1 MGKIKRTIKIIWR
14 LALNKNAPRIKTGL
28 ESLCDNPPEY
38 LKGMRL
44 GLLANPASITSRF
57 AHAKDVL
64 SRLFP
69 GRVCA
74 LFSPQHGFFA
84 EKQDNMIES
93 GHFRDPDLNIP
104 VFSLYSETRVPT
116 ADMFDPIDTL
126 VIDIQ
131 DVGTRVYTFIYTISY
146 CLETAAKLGRSVVIL
161 DRPNPVGG
169 LQVEGNIL
177 EEECASFVGRYPIP
191 MRHGMT
197 IGEITAYINTTQKI
211 GCDLTVIPMQGWT
224 RDMYWQDTGLV
235 WIPPSPNLPTPLSAM
250 VYPGQVIFE
259 GTNLSEGRGTTLPF
273 EQFGAPYVDTMTLI
287 QAVKDRLK
295 GIVLRPLCFQP
306 TSGKWQ
312 NQTCKGVQIHIMDR
326 DEYKPYLC
334 SLILLQEIMRAHPNG
349 FQFKTPPYEYE
360 FERLPMDLILG
371 SRNLRKHIEKM
382 KDPVE
387 LEKAWQRPLQEF
399 RQESQDF
406 YLYK

>member
-116 ADMFDPIDTL
+116 PKRT
-126 VIDIQ
+126 
-131 DVGTRVYTFIYTISY
+131 
-146 CLETAAKLGRSVVIL
+146 
-161 DRPNPVGG
+161 
-169 LQVEGNIL
+169 
-177 EEECASFVGRYPIP
+177 
-191 MRHGMT
+191 
-197 IGEITAYINTTQKI
+197 
-211 GCDLTVIPMQGWT
+211 
-224 RDMYWQDTGLV
+224 
-235 WIPPSPNLPTPLSAM
+235 
-250 VYPGQVIFE
+250 
-259 GTNLSEGRGTTLPF
+259 
-273 EQFGAPYVDTMTLI
+273 
-287 QAVKDRLK
+287 
-295 GIVLRPLCFQP
+295 
-306 TSGKWQ
+306 
-312 NQTCKGVQIHIMDR
+312 
-326 DEYKPYLC
+326 
-334 SLILLQEIMRAHPNG
+334 
-349 FQFKTPPYEYE
+349 
-360 FERLPMDLILG
+360 
-371 SRNLRKHIEKM
+371 
-382 KDPVE
+382 
-387 LEKAWQRPLQEF
+387 
-399 RQESQDF
+399 
-406 YLYK
+406 